1 MGTWDRLRYTPR
13 AGPDLNIPSPPS
25 PDRGLHVH
33 CPCAHLYPH
42 VYVVPM
48 CPCTSTGAKE
58 YIHSWP
64 KRTYMHM
71 HAYAYVHIRPHTST
85 YIRMHTRAYA
95 YIRMHTHAYAR
106 THMHTCTHTHEHA
119 CLPTCP
125 CTSTEPSPPPRALP
139 YARAPSP
146 SPRTHRP
153 SPHAPAKCEA
163 RNVK

>member
-85 YIRMHTRAYA
+85 YIRMHTRHTHTYA
-95 YIRMHTHAYAR
+95 CIRMHTHA
-106 THMHTCTHTHEHA
+106 HTCTHARTPMSMHA
-119 CLPTCP
+119 CLRAHVHPR
-125 CTSTEPSPPPRALP
+125 SPRRRRELFLTHALP
-139 YARAPSP
+139 LPRRGLIVPV
-146 SPRTHRP
+146 RTHLP
-153 SPHAPAKCEA
+153 SVRREM
-163 RNVK
+163 